1 MCQSIPGKVEKVSGN
16 LATIDY
22 FGEKRIART
31 DGIKLKPGDY
41 VYVQGGF
48 VVDKAGVKEAKEAL
62 SAWKAAL
69 KQEGN
74 GEKASASPLRLF
86 FLYAH
91 PCGEVL
97 VAKGRIKPAQLASV
111 RKSLLN
117 GGVPRESP
125 LLFEKAVER
134 LGITASRLSLP
145 LMDES
150 SIRRHFWFDHDDVV
164 EDRANCRILPAK
176 ALKIDGSNALV
187 STPLGLRNVNISM
200 VDKVKPGDLLAIHY
214 QYACEKIGKDDFD
227 RLWKVK
233 K

>member
-1 MCQSIPGKVEKVSGN
+1 VCYSIPGKVEKVSGN

-31 DGIKLKPGDY
+31 DGMTLRPGDY

-48 VVDKAGVKEAKEAL
+48 VVDKASVKEAKEAL
-62 SAWKAAL
+62 AAWKEMMRA
-69 KQEGN
+69 GGD
-74 GEKASASPLRLF
+74 GEKSSASPLRLF

-97 VAKGRIKPAQLASV
+97 VAKGRIKASQLAAV
-111 RKSLLN
+111 RKALLK
-117 GGVPRESP
+117 GGTPKQSP

-134 LGITASRLSLP
+134 LGITASQIRLP
-145 LMDES
+145 LMDEE
-150 SIRRHFWFDHDDVV
+150 SIRKHFWFDHDDVV

-176 ALKIDGSNALV
+176 VLKVDSSNALA
-187 STPLGLRNVNISM
+187 STPLGLRNVNISFAG
-200 VDKVKPGDLLAIHY
+200 KVRPGDLLTVHY
-214 QYACEKIGKDDFD
+214 NYACEKIGKDDFE